1 MSSSRKLSFLHRY
14 KAEQRSLNFK
24 VALRG
29 LVHTYQDIF
38 IKKGGLFSLRFRK
51 KYTSTRS
58 FFESFSPV
66 YTKTLKR
73 KSDNI
78 PY

>member
-14 KAEQRSLNFK
+14 KAEQRSLNFN
-24 VALRG
+24 VALQG
-29 LVHTYQDIF
+29 PVHTYQDIF

-58 FFESFSPV
+58 FFESFSPRLHENAK
-66 YTKTLKR
+66 TKIR
-73 KSDNI
+73 
-78 PY
+78 